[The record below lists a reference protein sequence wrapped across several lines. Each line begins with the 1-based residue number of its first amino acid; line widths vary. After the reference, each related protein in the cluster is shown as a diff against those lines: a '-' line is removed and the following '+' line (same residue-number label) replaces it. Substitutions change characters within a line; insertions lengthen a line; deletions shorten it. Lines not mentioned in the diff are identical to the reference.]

1 MSARNVIARE
11 ANAIRNIG
19 WERFLEEYHL
29 LEQDGEV
36 PITSDKLPKEL
47 CNALPHKIC
56 FQLYVTLPASES
68 YKYCRRPI

>member
-19 WERFLEEYHL
+19 WERFLEEYRL

-36 PITSDKLPKEL
+36 PIPSANLPKEL
-47 CNALPHKIC
+47 CDALLHKIC
-56 FQLYVTLPASES
+56 FQLYATLPASES
-68 YKYCRRPI
+68 